1 MAIYVLLFLFLFQHT
16 FSTYFFNILFQHQL
30 LFSLQHEHHFHQFP
44 PPPKEGG
51 GNRFFLY
58 SQVLKEGQVAIVA
71 ELLNTMRGFES
82 TIFCYTP
89 YLEQLKAAKVQQLE
103 GLIPIA
109 THPELLAADVDF
121 AITLGGDGTILS
133 AIQLIRD
140 SGIRILGINLGRLG
154 FLTTANAEQ
163 TTDAIRHLIT
173 GDFSIDPRRLIRLDS
188 SPNLFN
194 EFPYALNDF
203 TIVKRETSS
212 MIIVH
217 TYMNGAFLNSYWAD
231 GLIISTPSGST
242 GYSLSCGGPI
252 IFPNSGNFV
261 VTPIAP
267 HNLNVRPIVLPDSAT
282 LSFEIEGRAE
292 SFLCTLDARFAPV
305 TSAHKISVQC
315 APFRINLVRLYDY
328 TFLQAIR
335 SKLSWGFDTRN

>member
-1 MAIYVLLFLFLFQHT
+1 M
-16 FSTYFFNILFQHQL
+16 
-30 LFSLQHEHHFHQFP
+30 
-44 PPPKEGG
+44 
-51 GNRFFLY
+51 Y
-58 SQVLKEGQVAIVA
+58 SQVLKPTEIAFLT
-71 ELLNTMRGFES
+71 ELFNTMRELGA
-82 TIFCYTP
+82 TIFCYAP
-89 YLEQLKAAKVQQLE
+89 YYAKLKAANTVLVSGMQ
-103 GLIPIA
+103 PIQ
-109 THPELLAADVDF
+109 THDELLTADIDF
-121 AITLGGDGTILS
+121 AITLGGDGTILA

-154 FLTTANAEQ
+154 FLTTASVEQ
-163 TTDAIRHLIT
+163 AKDAIKCLVT
-173 GDFSIDPRRLIRLDS
+173 GDFTIDPRRLIRLES
-188 SPNLFN
+188 TPALFDD
-194 EFPYALNDF
+194 FPFALNDF
-203 TIVKRETSS
+203 TVVKRETSS

-217 TYMNGAFLNSYWAD
+217 AYMNGAFLNSYWAD

-305 TSAHKISVQC
+305 SASQTLAVRC
-315 APFRINLVRLYDY
+315 APFRVHLVRLYDY
-328 TFLQAIR
+328 TFLEAIR